1 MIKMLRIFVGI
12 LILYFFVGIVNI
24 GYEFVDLKLILKFPS
39 TKFYYGQIDDQIKY
53 FADSESLIINIL
65 PYILIQGILTIIFF
79 KKKITP
85 KKIIAKAIF
94 LFLVLLILLYFLVS
108 VALYYNVLWI
118 YTVIFFLIILINVFL
133 IKLINRESLI
143 KY

>member
-1 MIKMLRIFVGI
+1 MLRIFVGI